1 MASAEIINDVLRRID
16 ENYVVELLRK
26 LIKIPSVCMERQY
39 KEITE
44 FVYNEL
50 KSYGLEVR
58 VESEKGPDWER
69 PNVIG
74 TVKGVKGQPR
84 LMYAAHTDTV
94 PLYHEKW
101 SVDPLAAVIIDGK
114 IYGRGAA
121 DTKGSLAAMMAAVK
135 AIVESGVELK
145 GDFILVAWYGDEW
158 PEAFTGAKFFN
169 GLSYIGHNSI
179 VKSDYAVLGEPYD
192 LKICPAARG
201 RVWFFFKVRGKATH
215 SATGKGINAIL
226 KAIKLVETIYGELKL
241 GEDPLLGKD
250 SINVGVM
257 QCGTQPNIVPDLCEV
272 KFDIR
277 FGRHLMTSEIIKRV
291 SELVEKL
298 KREDPEFVVEMTTPE
313 KREPASFPEDGDLVK
328 SMISAGRYIGI
339 DLQLG
344 GAVSFGDILDWK
356 DKIELKEAVL
366 FGPGK
371 TEMAHAIDEHIE
383 MKDLI
388 TATKVLAVTPLFLLG
403 VHEKR

>member
-1 MASAEIINDVLRRID
+1 MISKEIINNVLKNVNESYAI
-16 ENYVVELLRK
+16 ELTRK

-50 KSYGLEVR
+50 KSYGVEVKI
-58 VESEKGPDWER
+58 ESEKSLEWER

-74 TVKGVKGQPR
+74 IIKGRERKPR

-94 PLYHEKW
+94 PLYQEKW
-101 SVDPLAAVIIDGK
+101 SVDPLAAVIINGK

-121 DTKGSLAAMMAAVK
+121 DTKGSLAAMMAAMK
-135 AIVESGVELK
+135 AIIDSDIELK
-145 GDFILVAWYGDEW
+145 GDLVLVAWYGDEW
-158 PEAFTGAKFFN
+158 PEAFTAAKFFN
-169 GLSYIGHNSI
+169 GLSYIGHNQI
-179 VKSDYAVLGEPYD
+179 VTADYAVLGEPYD

-201 RVWFFFKVRGKATH
+201 RVWLYFKVRGKATH

-226 KAIKLVETIYGELKL
+226 KSIKLIESIYKELRL
-241 GEDPLLGKD
+241 GEDPLLGRD
-250 SINVGVM
+250 TINVGVIN
-257 QCGTQPNIVPDLCEV
+257 CGTQPNIVPDLCEI

-277 FGRHLMTSEIIKRV
+277 FGRHLTTSEVIKRV
-291 SELVEKL
+291 DELIDKL
-298 KREDPEFVVEMTTPE
+298 RREDPEFIVEMSIPE
-313 KREPASFPEDGDLVK
+313 KREPTSFPEDGELVR
-328 SMISAGRYIGI
+328 SLLNAGKLI
-339 DLQLG
+339 DTELQLG
-344 GAVSFGDILDWK
+344 GAVSFGDILEWR
-356 DKIELKEAVL
+356 DKMGLKEAVL

-383 MKDLI
+383 IKDLLI
-388 TATKVLAVTPLFLLG
+388 ATKVLAVAPLLLLG